1 MSEDKKSFWSS
12 IPGLVTGL
20 AGLLTGVVGLVTVL
34 IQLDVIGGKGDSTPN
49 AVVTT
54 TVAPGGTAGTTGGT
68 AGAAGAGA
76 GGTTTTISGRLAA
89 EPTPVK
95 LATGARET
103 TVTVRNSATAT
114 VTVLKPEYKGRDSA
128 AFSVDSGCTNVALRV
143 GASCTVKVQLSRS
156 EPLKTYEAS
165 LVLEAKEFSTV
176 TEVPV
181 TASTVL

>member
-1 MSEDKKSFWSS
+1 MSENKKSFWSS
-12 IPGLVTGL
+12 IPGVVTGL
-20 AGLLTGVVGLVTVL
+20 AGLLTGIVGLVTVL
-34 IQLDVIGGKGDSTPN
+34 IQLDVIGGDNDGTPN
-49 AVVTT
+49 AGVAT
-54 TVAPGGTAGTTGGT
+54 TVAGQAP
-68 AGAAGAGA
+68 A
-76 GGTTTTISGRLAA
+76 GGGGAVTTTISGRLTA

-95 LATGARET
+95 LPTGARET
-103 TVTVRNSATAT
+103 TLTVRNNATAP
-114 VTVLKPEYKGRDSA
+114 VTVLKPEYKGRDST

-165 LVLEAKEFSTV
+165 LVLEAKEISQV

>member
-1 MSEDKKSFWSS
+1 VSENGKSFWSS

-20 AGLLTGVVGLVTVL
+20 AGLLTGLVGLVTVL
-34 IQLDVIGGKGDSTPN
+34 IQLDVIGGKDDASPN

-68 AGAAGAGA
+68 TGGAAGGV
-76 GGTTTTISGRLAA
+76 TTTISGRLTA
-89 EPTPVK
+89 EPTPVR
-95 LATGARET
+95 LATGVREM
-103 TVTVRNSATAT
+103 TVTVRNASTAT
-114 VTVLKPEYKGRDSA
+114 VTVLKPEYKGRDST